1 VPARLTIAL
10 LAVCAVVV
18 GVLGPTAAVAQDDGG
33 TDPTGETSTT
43 LAPSD
48 LDFIPQPNSGT
59 PPEDLGDRGGAG
71 QLALFA
77 LVCAGIALI
86 FGLAYRESRR
96 ARAARR

>member
-1 VPARLTIAL
+1 VRGLARAIVLAL
-10 LAVCAVVV
+10 VVVAV
-18 GVLGPTAAVAQDDGG
+18 GVLPAAAAAAQEDGA
-33 TDPTGETSTT
+33 TDPSGETSTT
-43 LAPSD
+43 LDPPD

-86 FGLAYRESRR
+86 VGLAYRESRR
-96 ARAARR
+96 ARAGRR